1 MAEHE
6 HEHAHEHAH
15 DHAHGDAHEH
25 GDAQAHGDAHGHPHG
40 KESSPPSSALA
51 PRPTTATEKKQA
63 RRLQIVLVVI
73 AVFFVVEL
81 TGAKA
86 AQSDVLEADAY
97 HLLMDVLALAISLGA
112 MKLAS
117 RHPSPRFT
125 FGLRRAEPLAA
136 LVNGALVLAVVVDLV
151 RDGIEHLAHPTTPK
165 TGIMLVVASAAL
177 AVNGLSAWVLHG
189 AMHHGHDHG
198 HGHGHAHG
206 HAHGHDHGHA
216 HAHDPAKHG
225 HAHDV
230 LHDEEDEGHDAP
242 KHAAHL
248 NLRGAWLHL
257 MGDALGSVS
266 AFGAGLV
273 IRFGGPPIADPI
285 ASFLVVGILLVGS
298 LRLIRDASFVL
309 LEAAPPR
316 LPIETV
322 RKTVLAH
329 PGVRAIHALHVW
341 SLGTGHDAVTV
352 HVMAHTPDAS
362 LATRLGEKL
371 RKKFAVE
378 YVTVQVESTVDG
390 RQREGGET

>member
-1 MAEHE
+1 MAEHG
-6 HEHAHEHAH
+6 HEHAHGEAH
-15 DHAHGDAHEH
+15 DHGHGHEH
-25 GDAQAHGDAHGHPHG
+25 GHESGHGHGHG
-40 KESSPPSSALA
+40 GDGHAHASAPPSAMGVKVTA
-51 PRPTTATEKKQA
+51 ATEARQA
-63 RRLQIVLVVI
+63 RRLQIVLGVI

-81 TGAKA
+81 VGAKA

-97 HLLMDVLALAISLGA
+97 HLLMDVFALAISLGA
-112 MKLAS
+112 MRLAS

-136 LVNGALVLAVVVDLV
+136 LVNGALVLAVVFDLV
-151 RDGIEHLAHPTTPK
+151 RDGVEHLAHPTTPK
-165 TGIMLVVASAAL
+165 TGLMLIIASAAL

-189 AMHHGHDHG
+189 AMHGHDHGHGHG

-206 HAHGHDHGHA
+206 HGHGHGHDH
-216 HAHDPAKHG
+216 
-225 HAHDV
+225 

-266 AFGAGLV
+266 AFVAGLV
-273 IRFGGPPIADPI
+273 IRFGGPPIADPL
-285 ASFLVVGILLVGS
+285 ASFLVVGILLIGA

-316 LPIETV
+316 LPVERV
-322 RKTVLAH
+322 RKLVLAH
-329 PGVRAIHALHVW
+329 PGVRSIHALHVW

-352 HVMAHTPDAS
+352 HVMADAHDAS
-362 LATRLGEKL
+362 LATRLGDKL
-371 RKKFAVE
+371 RKKLSVE
-378 YVTVQVESTVDG
+378 YVTVQVESTVDS
-390 RQREGGET
+390 RQSTVREG